1 MKAQRPLASSL
12 SFATTTALAGL
23 AGLVGLGMTACHVTT
38 YSAPPNGQTAATPA
52 PAPAPAPDLNATTTT
67 TTTTTPVATTTA
79 SATVAPTTTP
89 PPADSDTAE
98 LADVTTAPESASF
111 GIASG
116 RSKSYTPGAD
126 EGLWIWKDAKGDGW
140 HVRATTGHKK
150 HRFQGRIEADG
161 PLIGLHT
168 TGNEGTDKLHTTPKG
183 VWFSFATLGHED
195 GFDFKLPAGS
205 CMRVLSAI
213 DGKPRPDRVY
223 LGSGDAHPT
232 NGNVKLCP

>member
-1 MKAQRPLASSL
+1 MRADPIATSL
-12 SFATTTALAGL
+12 SLAAGAL
-23 AGLVGLGMTACHVTT
+23 VIACHVTT
-38 YSAPPNGQTAATPA
+38 GPAPTSQPAVASAA
-52 PAPAPAPDLNATTTT
+52 PAPAPATTDTAA
-67 TTTTTPVATTTA
+67 VA
-79 SATVAPTTTP
+79 SASAAPSASTAPATP
-89 PPADSDTAE
+89 APLADSDASE
-98 LADVTTAPESASF
+98 LPDATSTPEQSTF
-111 GIASG
+111 GNATG
-116 RSKSYTPGAD
+116 RSKTYTPGAD

-140 HVRATTGHKK
+140 HLRSTTGHKK

-161 PLIGLHT
+161 PLIGLHA

-183 VWFSFATLGHED
+183 VWFSFSTQGHED

-232 NGNVKLCP
+232 NAHIKLCP